1 MFVVAGVVYSNILF
15 NVIVINTESGWDDV
29 AYGDVPGHGSDF
41 VYCVVETVSVVDSVK
56 MNCLDFVR
64 LVISKDYF
72 EVVIAFG
79 GDDNALHFDVAGEFY
94 TCESDALVSGVGGH
108 VQTGVFQQIVHID
121 ILH

>member
-29 AYGDVPGHGSDF
+29 ADGDVPGHGSNF
-41 VYCVVETVSVVDSVK
+41 VYCVVETVSIVDSVK
-56 MNCLDFVR
+56 MDCLDFVR
-64 LVISKDYF
+64 LVISENHF
-72 EVVIAFG
+72 EVVVAFG
-79 GDDNALHFDVAGEFY
+79 GNDNALHFDVAGEFDA
-94 TCESDALVSGVGGH
+94 CESNSLVSGVGGH